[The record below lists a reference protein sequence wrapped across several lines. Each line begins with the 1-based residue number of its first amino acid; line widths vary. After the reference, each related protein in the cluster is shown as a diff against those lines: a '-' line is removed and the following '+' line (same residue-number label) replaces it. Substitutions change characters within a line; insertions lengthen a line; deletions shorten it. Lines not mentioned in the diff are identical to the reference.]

1 MIQIVIYEGLDK
13 RLYEVI
19 GPLVMNPEILKTNR
33 NYPFKTTKKHL
44 WFIAMDEGRVV
55 GFLPVELKN
64 KEAIINNYYTQQ
76 DDPDILNTMIQNA
89 MALLKKEYVLV
100 SVTQNQHL
108 KTFADN
114 KFIVEREWKN
124 YVKMRLIK

>member
-1 MIQIVIYEGLDK
+1 
-13 RLYEVI
+13 
-19 GPLVMNPEILKTNR
+19 MNPEILKTNR

-44 WFIAMDEGRVV
+44 WFIAMNQNQVV

-76 DDPDILNTMIQNA
+76 DDLDILNTMIQNA
-89 MALLKKEYVLV
+89 MALLRKEYVLV